1 MKRLI
6 LLAVLM
12 AAAFGGKAQ
21 SLNVPEMETLAD
33 SVSVMFQ
40 SMQKNSAEI
49 VRLNKAYT
57 VNATMISIGGAL
69 QLVGTGMTL
78 LSSNVSMQKVG
89 MISSLVGTGF
99 IVLSLLPMP
108 KGVQVDERG
117 LVIDLPTKNKKNKK
131 NKK

>member
-6 LLAVLM
+6 LLAVM
-12 AAAFGGKAQ
+12 MTAVFGVKGQ
-21 SLNVPEMETLAD
+21 SLNAPEMETLAD

-57 VNATMISIGGAL
+57 VNAAMISIGGAL
-69 QLVGTGMTL
+69 QLIGTGMTF

-89 MISSLVGTGF
+89 MISSVVGTGF

-108 KGVQVDERG
+108 KGVQVGERG
-117 LVIDLPTKNKKNKK
+117 LVIDLPTKNNKNKK
-131 NKK
+131 

>member
-12 AAAFGGKAQ
+12 AAAFWGKAQ

-69 QLVGTGMTL
+69 QLVETGMTL

-117 LVIDLPTKNKKNKK
+117 LAIDLPTKNKKKK
-131 NKK
+131 

>member
-6 LLAVLM
+6 LLAVM
-12 AAAFGGKAQ
+12 MTAVFGVKGQ
-21 SLNVPEMETLAD
+21 SLNAPEMETLAD

-57 VNATMISIGGAL
+57 VNAAMISIGGAL
-69 QLVGTGMTL
+69 QLIGTGMTF

-89 MISSLVGTGF
+89 MISSVVGTGF

-117 LVIDLPTKNKKNKK
+117 LVIDLPTKNNKNKK
-131 NKK
+131 